1 MAAPQGSASYKKK
14 EGTLALSD
22 DRETVRWTP
31 FAAPA
36 GPSVVSFGVS
46 TITNLQQTPASSA
59 KVMLKIFSQLP
70 GAPAPETHVFTFTA
84 PSSARAEADAIK
96 DALSIAIQAIKGR
109 SDLGLA
115 AAGAAVGG
123 SQALAIGK
131 AVSSTADTGSKASG
145 WYDDARLLSDVE
157 LQKSLLK
164 ADAALQKTFME
175 SLRTKPESISNAHFT
190 AQFWSTRIPLL
201 RAHAIDKNQ
210 SRGAYNVLST
220 IKSRT
225 DDNVTRLSISKEQIQ
240 LIFSQHPLIKRVY
253 DENVPKVNESAFW
266 AKFFQSRLFK
276 KLKGEKIVDTDPF
289 DPIIDKY
296 LRENEDVGGKSGLVS
311 DVHVPHIIDI
321 EGNEENHSQRRG
333 NQPDLT
339 MRPAN
344 LDKAPIIRTL
354 NRLSE
359 RIMAEMAP
367 ADAHRSHHAE
377 TAEGTFRELELH
389 DLQGDADEHRIILNI
404 KDQQRFF
411 AEGTDR
417 DGAEEATSGH
427 VTDPAQALSLVGRD
441 LQQAIE
447 GPNGMSL
454 KDAIGFDEASDDDED
469 DEDDDDEEMAENNVE
484 HKPGRLG
491 SKASLAKA
499 TKQVLGAVAQRRAQT
514 DVLRTSSSAQ
524 DRSSMTAANP
534 YDISAALFDRVT
546 LTHATTTEF
555 LHHFWT
561 VFLSGDAARADE
573 LTGLAESLDRATTR
587 FEAVAQ
593 AAEAERGAEIERRK
607 QEVRDVYQATGKKI
621 RFRPD
626 MIAGGEKAVVDTLAP
641 TVKAVGLARTQYKKA
656 LVAAGAK
663 FAET

>member
-1 MAAPQGSASYKKK
+1 
-14 EGTLALSD
+14 
-22 DRETVRWTP
+22 
-31 FAAPA
+31 
-36 GPSVVSFGVS
+36 
-46 TITNLQQTPASSA
+46 
-59 KVMLKIFSQLP
+59 MLKIFSQLP
-70 GAPAPETHVFTFTA
+70 GSPAPETHVFTFTA

-96 DALSIAIQAIKGR
+96 DALSTAIQAVKAR

-115 AAGAAVGG
+115 AAGAGIGG
-123 SQALAIGK
+123 SPAPAVAN
-131 AVSSTADTGSKASG
+131 AVSSAADTGNKASG

-175 SLRTKPESISNAHFT
+175 SLRTKPESISNAQFT

-201 RAHAIDKNQ
+201 RAHAIEKNQ

-253 DENVPKVNESAFW
+253 DENVPKLNESAFW

-276 KLKGEKIVDTDPF
+276 KLKGERIVDTDSF

-296 LRENEDVGGKSGLVS
+296 LRENEDVGGRSRPVS

-367 ADAHRSHHAE
+367 ADVHRSHHAE
-377 TAEGTFRELELH
+377 TAEETFRELELH
-389 DLQGDADEHRIILNI
+389 DLQGDADEHRIILNV

-411 AEGTDR
+411 ADGTDR
-417 DGAEEATSGH
+417 DGAEDAASGL
-427 VTDPAQALSLVGRD
+427 VTDPSQALALVGRG
-441 LQQAIE
+441 LQQAVE
-447 GPNGMSL
+447 GPDGMSL
-454 KDAIGFDEASDDDED
+454 KDAIGFDEASDDDD
-469 DEDDDDEEMAENNVE
+469 DDDDDEDMAENNVE
-484 HKPGRLG
+484 QKPGRLG
-491 SKASLAKA
+491 SKVSLGKA

-514 DVLRTSSSAQ
+514 EDMLHPSTSAQ
-524 DRSSMTAANP
+524 DRLSTTAAKP
-534 YDISAALFDRVT
+534 YGISAALFDRVT

-561 VFLSGDAARADE
+561 VFLSGDAGRADE
-573 LTGLAESLDRATTR
+573 LTGLAESLDRATAR

-593 AAEAERGAEIERRK
+593 DAEAERGAEIERRK

-621 RFRPD
+621 RFRRD
-626 MIAGGEKAVVDTLAP
+626 MIAGGEKAVVDILAP

-656 LVAAGAK
+656 LVAAGATL
-663 FAET
+663 AET